1 MGSFFYNNRFIADLT
16 FRNMVASLSI
26 ISSSPEE
33 THSIGEIIGSIAD
46 ASDLILLIGQLGSG
60 KTVFTSGIGDGM
72 GVNGRVA
79 SPTFVI
85 VRWHHGS
92 IPLYH
97 VDLYRI
103 ETRDDVEGLGLE
115 EYFNDGVCVVEWAD
129 RSLEIFPMERLTV
142 QFQYGDN
149 PEQRVMHVEGEGER
163 YERIVGILESTF
175 HNKKGSAR

>member
-1 MGSFFYNNRFIADLT
+1 
-16 FRNMVASLSI
+16 MVASLSI
-26 ISSSPEE
+26 TSNSAEE
-33 THSIGEIIGSIAD
+33 TRRVGEIIGSVAN

-60 KTVFTSGIGDGM
+60 KTIFTRGIGDGL
-72 GVNGRVA
+72 GVEGRVA

-85 VRWHHGS
+85 VRWHRGR

-103 ETRDDVEGLGLE
+103 ETSRDVDELGLE

-129 RSLEIFPMERLTV
+129 RSLEIFPIERLTV
-142 QFQYGDN
+142 QLYYGDN

-163 YERIVGILESTF
+163 YENIVGVLGSTLQR
-175 HNKKGSAR
+175 NKASAR